1 MLLQRKSLTSK
12 NKKYLVIVM
21 IFILGLF
28 VIDLTGVGGNIY
40 FYANWLKCGG
50 VPYVSGSTLGGGRI
64 PNYVKADI
72 FNPLRLN
79 TGPYFCTQRDAEKA
93 GYSADSK
100 GYEFPHLTDT
110 ENKCLALMRNNLPYD
125 NQTCAGL
132 SLRNNS

>member
-64 PNYVKADI
+64 PNYVDHTSVLNAMLKRRDTRRTAKAMSFRI
-72 FNPLRLN
+72 
-79 TGPYFCTQRDAEKA
+79 
-93 GYSADSK
+93 
-100 GYEFPHLTDT
+100 
-110 ENKCLALMRNNLPYD
+110 
-125 NQTCAGL
+125 
-132 SLRNNS
+132 